1 MRTRI
6 VSQDRETQLEQL
18 HMLRLLLED
27 ALNTSNELHHR
38 IREIQLRVAQLS
50 TAIET
55 GDPTGVGSV
64 P

>member
-18 HMLRLLLED
+18 HTLRLLLED

-55 GDPTGVGSV
+55 GDRTGLGSV

>member
-18 HMLRLLLED
+18 HTLRLLLED

-55 GDPTGVGSV
+55 GDRTGVGSV

>member
-18 HMLRLLLED
+18 HTLRLLLED

>member
-55 GDPTGVGSV
+55 GDRTGVGSV

>member
-18 HMLRLLLED
+18 YMLRVLLEE
-27 ALNTSNELHHR
+27 ALNSSNELHHR

-50 TAIET
+50 SAIEN
-55 GDPTGVGSV
+55 GDRAGVGNL

>member
-18 HMLRLLLED
+18 HRLRLLLED